1 MYIYG
6 KKHLMFNS
14 ESWQLEQEKSQK
26 EQDALSMDT
35 ELERVTDAIAHT
47 SKENTALEDRLQV
60 YMCVCVYVRACACMH
75 VSICACMCV

>member
-1 MYIYG
+1 
-6 KKHLMFNS
+6 MFNS

-60 YMCVCVYVRACACMH
+60 YMCVCVYVRVCVHAHACMWAYVH
-75 VSICACMCV
+75 ACVCE

>member
-1 MYIYG
+1 MEKSIYI
-6 KKHLMFNS
+6 MFNS

-35 ELERVTDAIAHT
+35 ELEKVTDAIAHT

-60 YMCVCVYVRACACMH
+60 YMCVCVYVRVCVHAHACM
-75 VSICACMCV
+75 